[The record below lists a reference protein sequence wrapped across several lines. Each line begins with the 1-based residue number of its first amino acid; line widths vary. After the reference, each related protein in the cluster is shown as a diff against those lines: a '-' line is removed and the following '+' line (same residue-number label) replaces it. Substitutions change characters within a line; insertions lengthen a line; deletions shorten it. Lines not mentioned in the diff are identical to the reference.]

1 MPTVPSPY
9 EAELIALI
17 PALKGFAYRFVKN
30 SYDAEDLVQ
39 ETIARALAHINRF
52 DGQRDGLRRWAFTI
66 LRNAF
71 INDYKRAKREPVGAA
86 EDVAIIDVP
95 IGETQYRTIR
105 LHEIEE
111 ALSHL
116 SARDRYR
123 QKPGVSRPR
132 FSYERAWR
140 KNLRRSCCIEMNR
153 EARMLPPA
161 TLVNMDRRKCSF
173 RVGMFRSGMA

>member
-116 SARDRYR
+116 SASKRAALSLVLMGASYEDVTHHCKCEIGTVKSR
-123 QKPGVSRPR
+123 VSRAR
-132 FSYERAWR
+132 VSLMKELGEKTFA
-140 KNLRRSCCIEMNR
+140 
-153 EARMLPPA
+153 EAVASR
-161 TLVNMDRRKCSF
+161 
-173 RVGMFRSGMA
+173 